1 MAPTIDVLGL
11 NISTY
16 ALMAFLG
23 FVAFVIYLFA
33 VVMRE
38 KRYDMGFCLGILGVS
53 AVGAVVLY
61 VGALGFDIVF
71 MSIERGKF
79 FVGSITW
86 LGGVIT
92 VLLLLPTV
100 IHFLV
105 PKDKGSA
112 LDRVSTMMPGLA
124 LTHAFGRVGC
134 FLGGCCHGEPT
145 DSFLGVVFPAGSSAG
160 RLYPDYWSNDYV
172 INEAGR
178 VFFPSVPVL
187 PTQLIEATFELLL
200 FIVMIAFYKRLKH
213 YNIEIYCFAYGA
225 FRFVLEFIRGDTR
238 GETGLF
244 LTPSQLMSIIL
255 WIIATLIILYKKNII
270 FKKTYAKSE
279 QWREEA
285 EEKI

>member
-1 MAPTIDVLGL
+1 MAPTIYVLGL

-61 VGALGFDIVF
+61 VGALGFDILF
-71 MSIERGKF
+71 MSIERGKLS
-79 FVGSITW
+79 VGSITW
-86 LGGVIT
+86 LGGIIFVI
-92 VLLLLPTV
+92 LLLPTV

-105 PKDKGSA
+105 PKDKGCA
-112 LDRVSTMMPGLA
+112 LDRLSTMMPGVVLA
-124 LTHAFGRVGC
+124 HTFGRVGC
-134 FLGGCCHGEPT
+134 FFAGCCHGEPT

-160 RLYPDYWSNDYV
+160 RLYPDYLSQDYV
-172 INEAGR
+172 VSEAGQ
-178 VFFPSVPVL
+178 FFYPSVPVL
-187 PTQLIEATFELLL
+187 PTQLIEAGFELLL
-200 FIVMIAFYKRLKH
+200 CIVMLALYKKLKH
-213 YNIEIYCFAYGA
+213 CNIEIYCFAYGA
-225 FRFVLEFIRGDTR
+225 FRFALEFIRGDTR

-255 WIIATLIILYKKNII
+255 WIIAILIILYKKNIL

-285 EEKI
+285 EPKS